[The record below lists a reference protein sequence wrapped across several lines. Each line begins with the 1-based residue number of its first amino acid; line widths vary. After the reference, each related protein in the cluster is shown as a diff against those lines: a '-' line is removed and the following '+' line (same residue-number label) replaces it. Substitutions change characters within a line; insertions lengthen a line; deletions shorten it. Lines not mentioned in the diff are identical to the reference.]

1 MPNVQ
6 PEPVAPKNPSASSA
20 PLHLVWDWNGTV
32 LNDFEI
38 ILRSTNASF
47 GDHGLP
53 AITADQYRTQIKM
66 PIRSFYAEILGQEPT
81 DEEWEAM
88 DASFHR
94 YYVAFEREARLS
106 DGLPDLFREWAGRGR
121 SQSLLSMYHDD
132 KLVPAVRHHGIAHHF
147 ALVQGTRPPR
157 PARKSTH
164 LRDHL
169 DRLGLDP
176 ARVVLIGDSPD
187 DAHAA
192 QSVGAHA
199 ILYSGGFA
207 AVQSLRSA
215 GAPIVDDLAAAVAMI
230 DEVLA
235 ADAQAGA

>member
-1 MPNVQ
+1 MTVPNNHQ
-6 PEPVAPKNPSASSA
+6 

-53 AITADQYRTQIKM
+53 AITADQYRSQIKM
-66 PIRSFYAEILGQEPT
+66 PIRAFYADILGREP
-81 DEEWEAM
+81 DDQEWEAL
-88 DASFHR
+88 DATFHK
-94 YYVAFEREARLS
+94 YYVAYEREARLS
-106 DGLPDLFREWAGRGR
+106 DGLPDLFREWSGRGH

-132 KLVPAVRHHGIAHHF
+132 KLVPVVRHHGIDQYF
-147 ALVQGTRPPR
+147 ELVQGTAPPR
-157 PARKSTH
+157 PARKGLH

-169 DRLGLDP
+169 GRLGVDP

-187 DAHAA
+187 DAAA
-192 QSVGAHA
+192 AASVGARA

-207 AVQSLRSA
+207 AVRSLQTA
-215 GAPIVDDLAAAVAMI
+215 GVPIVDSLTAAVALI
-230 DEVLA
+230 DQVM
-235 ADAQAGA
+235 GAEG